1 MHIYNIY
8 LKRVTKMIAI
18 KTADLTQNFKEI
30 ANQVIAGETVVIS
43 RPKNE
48 NIVLITEKEY
58 NDLNKSR
65 KELALERFRKN
76 MQDMQNDAII
86 NGTSEMSM
94 DEIDILVAEAKIKYG
109 GNDA

>member
-1 MHIYNIY
+1 
-8 LKRVTKMIAI
+8 MIAI

-30 ANQVIAGETVVIS
+30 ANQVIAGEIVVVA

-65 KELALERFRKN
+65 KELVLERFRKN
-76 MQDMQNDAII
+76 MHNMQNNSKIK
-86 NGTSEMSM
+86 GTSEMTM
-94 DEIDILVAEAKIKYG
+94 DEINLLIAEAKVKYG

>member
-1 MHIYNIY
+1 
-8 LKRVTKMIAI
+8 MIAI

-109 GNDA
+109 GYDA

>member
-1 MHIYNIY
+1 
-8 LKRVTKMIAI
+8 MIAI

-30 ANQVIAGETVVIS
+30 ANQVIAGETVVVS

-76 MQDMQNDAII
+76 MHDMQDDAII
-86 NGTSEMSM
+86 NGTSEMTM
-94 DEIDILVAEAKIKYG
+94 AEIDMLVAEAKIQYG
-109 GNDA
+109 NNDV

>member
-1 MHIYNIY
+1 
-8 LKRVTKMIAI
+8 MIAI

-30 ANQVIAGETVVIS
+30 ANQVIAGEIVVVS

-65 KELALERFRKN
+65 KELALERFKKN
-76 MQDMQNDAII
+76 MKVSQENAKL
-86 NGTSEMSM
+86 NGTSEMTM
-94 DEIDILVAEAKIKYG
+94 DEIDTLVAEAKMKYG
-109 GNDA
+109 DKNV

>member
-1 MHIYNIY
+1 
-8 LKRVTKMIAI
+8 MIAI

-30 ANQVIAGETVVIS
+30 ANQIIAGETVVVS

-65 KELALERFRKN
+65 KELALERFRKTMKASQEN
-76 MQDMQNDAII
+76 AKL
-86 NGTSEMSM
+86 NGTSEMTM
-94 DEIDILVAEAKIKYG
+94 EEIDTLVAEVKNKHG
-109 GNDA
+109 GNDV

>member
-1 MHIYNIY
+1 
-8 LKRVTKMIAI
+8 MIAI

-30 ANQVIAGETVVIS
+30 ANQVIAGETVVVS

-76 MQDMQNDAII
+76 MQDMQDEAII
-86 NGTSEMSM
+86 KGTSEMTM
-94 DEIDILVAEAKIKYG
+94 EEIDMLVAEVKEKYG
-109 GNDA
+109 KNNA

>member
-1 MHIYNIY
+1 
-8 LKRVTKMIAI
+8 MIAI

-30 ANQVIAGETVVIS
+30 ANQVIAGETVVVS

-65 KELALERFRKN
+65 RELALERFRKN
-76 MQDMQNDAII
+76 MQVSQDNAKL
-86 NGTSEMSM
+86 NGTSEMTM
-94 DEIDILVAEAKIKYG
+94 EEIDMLVAEAKVKYG
-109 GNDA
+109 GDNA